1 MHLKFIMS
9 LIFLKINF
17 SSFLLKYRKYAVEK
31 SRNHGITKKKKNA
44 FIRSSHEIR
53 RVRRIYSVH
62 VNKIKSR
69 DRLLVSKENTELLLL
84 NIRVFLCF

>member
-1 MHLKFIMS
+1 MLR
-9 LIFLKINF
+9 
-17 SSFLLKYRKYAVEK
+17 YRKYAIGK
-31 SRNHGITKKKKNA
+31 SRKHGITKKKNA
-44 FIRSSHEIR
+44 FIRNSHEIR
-53 RVRRIYSVH
+53 RVRQIYSVH